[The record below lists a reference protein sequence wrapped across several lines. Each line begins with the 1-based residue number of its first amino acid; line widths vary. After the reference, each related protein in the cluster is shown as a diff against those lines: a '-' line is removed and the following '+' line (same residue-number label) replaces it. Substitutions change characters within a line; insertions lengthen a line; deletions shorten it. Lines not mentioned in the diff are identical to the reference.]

1 MQTAQA
7 LADFPKREIRT
18 KYNLPLNQR
27 LKKAREKKGLSSQQ
41 VVNMLKKQG
50 INIGHSTLQGYEAD
64 ESSLNHRYP
73 HISAL
78 KDLADFYGVSTDYLF
93 GRTDVMKL
101 PKKRVAPDFKN
112 ELQSN
117 RIVAWDGTPLTRK
130 QSDILLAEIDAILSK
145 IE

>member
-93 GRTDVMKL
+93 GRTDVMKVS
-101 PKKRVAPDFKN
+101 KKRVAPDFKN

-117 RIVAWDGTPLTRK
+117 RIVAWDGKALTRE
-130 QSDILLAEIDAILSK
+130 QSDILLAEIDAILAR